1 MSLDAS
7 RHLPPS
13 VQSRHAPGSSLA
25 PSADGVAFPQDLADR
40 EARQTFVQQL
50 QDQEVHQPWGKSTA
64 LDCGLG
70 TAPASVC
77 AAVLCR
83 FSLCHTSPVD
93 TLTAISNA
101 VLVIISMSTFIH
113 MCYMSQLSVMTKA
126 ISVHV
131 HECKAF
137 SFAG

>member
-13 VQSRHAPGSSLA
+13 VQRRQAPGSSLA
-25 PSADGVAFPQDLADR
+25 PSADGVAFPQDFADR

-50 QDQEVHQPWGKSTA
+50 QDQEVHQQWGKSTA
-64 LDCGLG
+64 LDCRLG

-83 FSLCHTSPVD
+83 CSLCHTSPVD

-101 VLVIISMSTFIH
+101 VLVIISMSTCIH
-113 MCYMSQLSVMTKA
+113 MCYMSQLSVMTNS